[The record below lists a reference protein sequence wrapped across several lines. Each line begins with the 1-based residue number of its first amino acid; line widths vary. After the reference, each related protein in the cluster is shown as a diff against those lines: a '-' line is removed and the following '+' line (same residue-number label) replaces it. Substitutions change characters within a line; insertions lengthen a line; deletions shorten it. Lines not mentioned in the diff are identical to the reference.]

1 MNRLPATPWAHNANR
16 RQDRTAPASR
26 QGRNEGRP
34 ARSAGYRPPIANQVP
49 EGRMNHTARDT
60 VMFNPKTRTM
70 LNACPNPV
78 YGVCSLRPR

>member
-1 MNRLPATPWAHNANR
+1 
-16 RQDRTAPASR
+16 
-26 QGRNEGRP
+26 
-34 ARSAGYRPPIANQVP
+34 
-49 EGRMNHTARDT
+49 MNHTARDT